1 MKFDIIVP
9 IYKMKTDFLE
19 RCLKSIV
26 DQTHSEWIC
35 YIADGTP
42 KDWEHYSEM
51 MEIISNYVE
60 TYPNIF
66 VYLRQSGKGVS
77 QARNQAITMG
87 DATHIAFLDG
97 DDYWYPTHLEWL
109 METIAE
115 SEDHVVIWWDCS
127 DVVIQFPMSNGKLH
141 TMKRIASFFEDV
153 DRCRQDL
160 GHSYFYFMG
169 HPPMTS
175 NVIVCR
181 DRFELVDGFDEG
193 LQMAEDT
200 ECWMRMVADPRKE
213 DVTYGFKQLAA
224 AGGWHEIGPHQ
235 TIAGGQQTSAAEGGD
250 PLAVF
255 KEQVTRIIVPRHP
268 RPVLEDVPEETDAE
282 YWFWLVES
290 TGGLGRSRLLVGNVP
305 QTDIDD
311 RLSWV

>member
-19 RCLKSIV
+19 RCLKSIA

-60 TYPNIF
+60 AYPNIF

-109 METIAE
+109 METSI
-115 SEDHVVIWWDCS
+115 
-127 DVVIQFPMSNGKLH
+127 L
-141 TMKRIASFFEDV
+141 
-153 DRCRQDL
+153 
-160 GHSYFYFMG
+160 
-169 HPPMTS
+169 
-175 NVIVCR
+175 
-181 DRFELVDGFDEG
+181 
-193 LQMAEDT
+193 
-200 ECWMRMVADPRKE
+200 
-213 DVTYGFKQLAA
+213 
-224 AGGWHEIGPHQ
+224 
-235 TIAGGQQTSAAEGGD
+235 
-250 PLAVF
+250 
-255 KEQVTRIIVPRHP
+255 
-268 RPVLEDVPEETDAE
+268 
-282 YWFWLVES
+282 
-290 TGGLGRSRLLVGNVP
+290 
-305 QTDIDD
+305 
-311 RLSWV
+311 